1 MINAQGGRVDW
12 KPNSSTIAYDKRGK
26 GGCYDV
32 YEMQRDGSGQTC
44 LTCDHPQLPT
54 GTIGQPAYH
63 PNGRFMVLQAE
74 KQKKNGKQC
83 GLFTNPGA
91 GVNNDLWIINLDNGD
106 AQLIYES
113 AKGVLHPHFSP
124 DGTKLLW
131 SDLYGNANFFS
142 PSQKVGRWAL
152 KIADVKIT
160 GNNLSISSAR
170 TLVPTQQSGEGMA
183 EAHGFTPDGR
193 NAIFSGNL
201 GYKEDVFKR
210 NDIWAIGIDGSGLQ
224 TLTEQGYNEHAHFSP
239 SGKTMAWMS
248 SIWSPDADGFKATEF
263 FVSGQDGNPCQVSHF
278 NTKGYPESQKRSTVA
293 ADLSWSPDGKSFAG
307 FSHNFGN
314 EYIWL
319 VTFDSPQ

>member
-248 SIWSPDADGFKATEF
+248 SIWVRRPA
-263 FVSGQDGNPCQVSHF
+263 
-278 NTKGYPESQKRSTVA
+278 RMR
-293 ADLSWSPDGKSFAG
+293 
-307 FSHNFGN
+307 
-314 EYIWL
+314 
-319 VTFDSPQ
+319 